1 MGGAGDRTSV
11 ELSKAVSFFVTGT
24 DTGVGKSVVTG
35 ALAAALRQR
44 GIDCGIMKPV
54 QTGALPSD
62 GERYAP
68 DAEYLRQVSGI
79 SDPIE
84 LICPQMFDEPVAPSV
99 AAEAEGRAVDIPAIH
114 AAFAALAARHEMLLV
129 EGAGGLAVPLRD
141 TYVMADLAHEMDL
154 PLIIVARP
162 ALGTINHTVLTVE
175 YARLKGLR
183 IAGIVISGYPATPTL
198 AERSAPA
205 EIERLTGVPI
215 LGLLPQLDGV
225 DTDRLQPGDSV
236 EAMVKSGIVERML
249 IFEPCE

>member
-1 MGGAGDRTSV
+1 V
-11 ELSKAVSFFVTGT
+11 ELSKAASFFITGT

-44 GIDCGIMKPV
+44 GIDCGVMKPA

-62 GERYAP
+62 GGHYAP
-68 DAEYLRQVSGI
+68 DAEYLRFVSGV

-99 AAEAEGRAVDIPAIH
+99 AAEAEGRTVDVAAIH

-141 TYVMADLAHEMDL
+141 TYVMADLAREMGL

-162 ALGTINHTVLTVE
+162 ALGTINHTVLSVE

-183 IAGIVISGYPATPTL
+183 IAGIIISGYPSQPSL
-198 AERSAPA
+198 AERTAPT

-215 LGLLPQLDGV
+215 LGLLPQMDGV
-225 DTDRLQPGDSV
+225 DTDNLQPGNSV
-236 EAMVKSGIVERML
+236 EAMVKSGIVERL
-249 IFEPCE
+249 FPGLSQ